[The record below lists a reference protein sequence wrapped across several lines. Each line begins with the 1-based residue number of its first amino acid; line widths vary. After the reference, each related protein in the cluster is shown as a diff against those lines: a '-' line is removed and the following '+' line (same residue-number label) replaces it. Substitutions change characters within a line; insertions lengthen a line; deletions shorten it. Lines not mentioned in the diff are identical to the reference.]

1 MSFSLLLAS
10 SSPYRAE
17 MLAKLRIPFTQ
28 AAPDIDETPRTNETP
43 SDYVLRLSVEKAR
56 ALQAEHPEH
65 WIIGSDQT
73 CVVDGK
79 PVGKAGQSDKAVAQ
93 LKQVQGRKITF
104 LTGLCLL
111 SPQGREYTLVEPF
124 EVHFH
129 DLSEGVLKRYV
140 EIEQP
145 LDCAGSFKVEGL
157 GITLFSALSGR
168 DTNSLV
174 GLPLI
179 GLCELMREA
188 GLEPLTLAE
197 A

>member
-1 MSFSLLLAS
+1 MSFPLLLAS

-17 MLAKLRIPFTQ
+17 ILTKLRVPFIQ
-28 AAPDIDETPRTNETP
+28 ASPDIDETPQVGEIP
-43 SDYVLRLSVEKAR
+43 SDYVLRLSIEKAN
-56 ALQAEHPEH
+56 ALRAEHPEH

-111 SPQGREYTLVEPF
+111 SPEGDEYTLVEPF

-129 DLSEGVLKRYV
+129 DLPENALERYV

-157 GITLFSALSGR
+157 GITLFSALNGR
-168 DTNSLV
+168 DINSLV

>member
-1 MSFSLLLAS
+1 MSFPLLLAS

-17 MLAKLRIPFTQ
+17 ILTKLRVPFIQ
-28 AAPDIDETPRTNETP
+28 ASPDIDETPQVGETP
-43 SDYVLRLSVEKAR
+43 SDYVLRLSIEKANVLR
-56 ALQAEHPEH
+56 AEHPEY

-111 SPQGREYTLVEPF
+111 SPEGDEYTLVEPF

-129 DLSEGVLKRYV
+129 DLPENALERYV

-157 GITLFSALSGR
+157 GITLFSALNGR
-168 DTNSLV
+168 DINSLV

-179 GLCELMREA
+179 GLCELLREV

>member
-17 MLAKLRIPFTQ
+17 ILAKLRIPFTL
-28 AAPDIDETPRTNETP
+28 AAPDVDETPRTNETP

-111 SPQGREYTLVEPF
+111 SPQGRKYTLVEPF
-124 EVHFH
+124 EVHFR
-129 DLSEGVLKRYV
+129 DLPEGVLKRYV